1 MDNIITYLRWR
12 GDLTFGSNPFSEVDN
27 LVLSEF
33 VYINLKEVVLGIEEN
48 KSISIE
54 DVWMQKERIPFRN
67 EQKKLLEAMAVSR
80 RYQKSRLQNYQEFF
94 ETEGEGVQFAAVEIC
109 LPDGTS
115 YIAFRGTDLSI
126 VGWKEDFSMG
136 YKIVPA
142 QKKAVVYLDQVIKAD
157 CFYRLGG
164 HSKGGNLAVYGA
176 MMCESTKKEQIIE
189 IYSND
194 GPGLSQDLLDV
205 EKYNAIQNKIIKIV
219 PAFSIFGQIFENRET
234 MKVHA
239 KKVHMGDQIDLR
251 AISRMTSGAS
261 GADLANMINE
271 AALRAVR
278 EGREYVIQEDLEE
291 SVETVLAGSKKKNKI
306 LSEKEKMMVSY
317 HEIGHAMVAALQTH
331 SAPVTKI
338 TIIPRTSGALGY
350 TMQVDEEEHHLMSRT
365 ELENKIATLAGG
377 RAAEIA
383 VFGEMTSGA
392 VNDIEQATKLAKAM
406 ISRYGM
412 SDEIGMVAFE
422 RIENAYL
429 GGDAALQCS
438 EAIAEEIDRS
448 VIALMKKQE
457 DRAKQILT
465 ENMGKLHKLA
475 QYLFENE
482 TISGETFMEL
492 LNAE

>member
-1 MDNIITYLRWR
+1 
-12 GDLTFGSNPFSEVDN
+12 
-27 LVLSEF
+27 
-33 VYINLKEVVLGIEEN
+33 
-48 KSISIE
+48 
-54 DVWMQKERIPFRN
+54 
-67 EQKKLLEAMAVSR
+67 
-80 RYQKSRLQNYQEFF
+80 
-94 ETEGEGVQFAAVEIC
+94 
-109 LPDGTS
+109 
-115 YIAFRGTDLSI
+115 
-126 VGWKEDFSMG
+126 
-136 YKIVPA
+136 
-142 QKKAVVYLDQVIKAD
+142 
-157 CFYRLGG
+157 
-164 HSKGGNLAVYGA
+164 
-176 MMCESTKKEQIIE
+176 
-189 IYSND
+189 
-194 GPGLSQDLLDV
+194 
-205 EKYNAIQNKIIKIV
+205 
-219 PAFSIFGQIFENRET
+219 
-234 MKVHA
+234 
-239 KKVHMGDQIDLR
+239 
-251 AISRMTSGAS
+251 
-261 GADLANMINE
+261 
-271 AALRAVR
+271 
-278 EGREYVIQEDLEE
+278 
-291 SVETVLAGSKKKNKI
+291 
-306 LSEKEKMMVSY
+306 
-317 HEIGHAMVAALQTH
+317 
-331 SAPVTKI
+331 
-338 TIIPRTSGALGY
+338 
-350 TMQVDEEEHHLMSRT
+350 MSRT